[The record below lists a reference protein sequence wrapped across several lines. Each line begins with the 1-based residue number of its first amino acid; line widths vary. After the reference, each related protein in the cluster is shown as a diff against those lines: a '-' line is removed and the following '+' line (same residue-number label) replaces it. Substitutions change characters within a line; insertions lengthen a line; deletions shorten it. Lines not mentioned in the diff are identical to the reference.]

1 MCSKTRETAQN
12 KHWKLR
18 HRCICRLSF
27 QFGLARLH
35 IRTEGV
41 YIEDSVYPFLVNRR
55 EGQDTMM
62 MFTRMLRRQGFY
74 RVKNQDEPVYMKH
87 NVGLGGVYVRIENK
101 KAMLTVRDLGIEAE
115 FTRVKQLENYITDLD
130 EQAYR
135 QKCFIVHK
143 MRGTA
148 GS

>member
-1 MCSKTRETAQN
+1 M
-12 KHWKLR
+12 
-18 HRCICRLSF
+18 
-27 QFGLARLH
+27 ARLL
-35 IRTEGV
+35 IKTEWV
-41 YIEDSVYPFLVNRR
+41 YIRDSVYIFLVNRR
-55 EGQDTMM
+55 EGQDKVM

-74 RVKNQDEPVYMKH
+74 RVKGQEEPVYMKH

-101 KAMLTVRDLGIEAE
+101 KAMLTVRDLGIEQE
-115 FTRVKQLENYITDLD
+115 FTRVKRLENYITDLD